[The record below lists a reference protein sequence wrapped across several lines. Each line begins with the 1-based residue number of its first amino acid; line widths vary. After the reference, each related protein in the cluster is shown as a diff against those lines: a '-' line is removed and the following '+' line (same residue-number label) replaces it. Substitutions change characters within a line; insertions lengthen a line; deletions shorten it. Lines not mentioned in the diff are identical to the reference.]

1 VLESRSNR
9 THLVAESCSNRNCN
23 RPITTTPH
31 RRRRHIHFTY
41 LLLVPPTGMLCFCIR
56 LDYFIRFL
64 PRDATLAR
72 YLLSSCVCPSV
83 RPSQAGIV
91 SKRLA
96 ESSWVSA
103 RRLPSTYPTLSCKE
117 IRVSPKIMVLPSGS
131 LSQTLD
137 VDNFATAS
145 RSCCQQNSS
154 TVELADRTYDASWL
168 VAQSL
173 LHVGRL

>member
-1 VLESRSNR
+1 MFL
-9 THLVAESCSNRNCN
+9 HPFGLFH
-23 RPITTTPH
+23 PIFTA
-31 RRRRHIHFTY
+31 RRYASAVFA
-41 LLLVPPTGMLCFCIR
+41 VV
-56 LDYFIRFL
+56 
-64 PRDATLAR
+64 
-72 YLLSSCVCPSV
+72 VCPSV

-103 RRLPSTYPTLSCKE
+103 RRLPSIYPTLSCKE
-117 IRVSPKIMVLPSGS
+117 IRVSPKIMVLSSGS

-145 RSCCQQNSS
+145 RSCCQHNSS
-154 TVELADRTYDASWL
+154 TVELADRTYYASWL
-168 VAQSL
+168 VAHSL